1 MAINVSIL
9 RQVPIMGVCI
19 ITLTAILYPIIP
31 GEISSLAKEDG
42 PIENAT
48 ALILLSLSILLTVK
62 AIRLKKSLT
71 KQSLGYTL
79 VAALLFFLG
88 FGEEISWGQRIFSY
102 ETSDFFIQHNRQK
115 EPNFHNLEIGTI
127 SINRILFSYGL
138 TIGSIIYFFCS
149 FVLYK
154 TQSWFKLHIDNFGI
168 QLPRIHHTILIC
180 VSSALIL
187 SIPDGI
193 KWEIWE
199 CMFSICIL
207 MVFAHPYNAETSIP

>member
-138 TIGSIIYFFCS
+138 TIGSIIYFSAPSYFIKPKAGLNC
-149 FVLYK
+149 
-154 TQSWFKLHIDNFGI
+154 T
-168 QLPRIHHTILIC
+168 LITLEYNYL
-180 VSSALIL
+180 VSIT
-187 SIPDGI
+187 P
-193 KWEIWE
+193 
-199 CMFSICIL
+199 F
-207 MVFAHPYNAETSIP
+207 